1 LVLAAKPRRRWANI
15 GRLSQTHA
23 VPFAAVPARPT
34 RSVEAAARW
43 QDRLDRLV
51 LVSAATA
58 VAGVALQ
65 TLEKSGPLHIV
76 GLIAGAVGWLI
87 FGVDAAIMLAVS
99 PEPRRWARR
108 HALELVLLVVTCPLW
123 PWLFYRLL
131 VLELTPSLTVLD
143 TAKLAKLVKV
153 ARAVQQRGSGRLA
166 GRIAAIAIILAAIA
180 VAIFLVHV

>member
-1 LVLAAKPRRRWANI
+1 MVGIGQASVPVSPVTRYIELVGAGGEAEAALGNI

-65 TLEKSGPLHIV
+65 TLEKSGPVHIV
-76 GLIAGAVGWLI
+76 GLIAGAAGGSFSASTRPSCSRSVQNR
-87 FGVDAAIMLAVS
+87 DAGRAA
-99 PEPRRWARR
+99 
-108 HALELVLLVVTCPLW
+108 
-123 PWLFYRLL
+123 
-131 VLELTPSLTVLD
+131 TPS
-143 TAKLAKLVKV
+143 
-153 ARAVQQRGSGRLA
+153 SWCCSS
-166 GRIAAIAIILAAIA
+166 
-180 VAIFLVHV
+180 